1 MGTWSYSS
9 LVPDPAV
16 FFKLFGIPADFKF
29 KKQIIMT
36 PSDFQDKVL
45 EEWIRKS
52 HSYGSLSL
60 NGDKVR
66 ILWNK
71 DENTFSVNGSY

>member
-9 LVPDPAV
+9 LVPDAAV
-16 FFKLFGIPADFKF
+16 FFKLFGIAADFKF

-36 PSDFQDKVL
+36 TFDFEQKVVK
-45 EEWIRKS
+45 ERIRGP
-52 HSYGSLSL
+52 HNLAL
-60 NGDKVR
+60 TGDKVR

-71 DENTFSVNGSY
+71 EESTFSVNGSYR